1 MLTLAET
8 WKDEAK
14 ALELKAR
21 QVDDLALRKL
31 MIMRSETLLECANE
45 LIKAYLQGLD

>member
-1 MLTLAET
+1 MLALAEN

-14 ALELKAR
+14 ALADKALSI
-21 QVDDLALRKL
+21 DDLALRKL

-45 LIKAYLQGLD
+45 LIKSYLEGLD